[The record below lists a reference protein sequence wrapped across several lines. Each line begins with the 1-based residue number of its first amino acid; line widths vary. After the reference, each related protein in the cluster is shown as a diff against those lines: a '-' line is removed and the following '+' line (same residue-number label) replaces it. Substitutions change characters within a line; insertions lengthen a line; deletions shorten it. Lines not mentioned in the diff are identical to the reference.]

1 MADPTWSTPSDYGRF
16 EPPASS
22 PPPTSSSVAVA
33 PPVFRQLRGARAFT
47 DAIGSPPTTGDVYS
61 VYDYRKPYAGGA
73 AAGGGGGGRSMPTA
87 SPNASSTHSS
97 NHSSA
102 GGSEQ
107 LSKTN
112 LYIRGLTQNTTDKDL
127 ENLCKQYGKIIS
139 TKAIIDQTTNKCKGY
154 GFVDFDSLQAAE
166 IAVRALQQQGVQAQM
181 AKVSIVPL
189 LCICN
194 CAQQHHVS
202 VSQQQEQDPTN
213 LYIANLPVYMTETN
227 LEEMFSP
234 FGQVISTRIL
244 RDNQGHSR
252 GVGFARM
259 ESKDK
264 CEQIIQT
271 FNGQKI
277 PGHMEP
283 LTVKLADSGNK
294 RRNQQQRPWIDR
306 QQGDMFQLTG
316 LSAYDQANGG
326 VTPQGMTPPSIMPR
340 YATHTP
346 VTSYQIQG
354 GANWLTQPPAPY
366 IMQHMPQQVIPTS
379 VHPGSHLD
387 HSGGMPQLAAQM
399 SSLQLSTGTSVGD
412 EHTSTL

>member
-1 MADPTWSTPSDYGRF
+1 
-16 EPPASS
+16 
-22 PPPTSSSVAVA
+22 
-33 PPVFRQLRGARAFT
+33 
-47 DAIGSPPTTGDVYS
+47 
-61 VYDYRKPYAGGA
+61 
-73 AAGGGGGGRSMPTA
+73 MPTA

-97 NHSSA
+97 NQSSS
-102 GGSEQ
+102 GEQ

-154 GFVDFDSLQAAE
+154 GFVDFESPQAAE

-181 AKVSIVPL
+181 AK
-189 LCICN
+189 
-194 CAQQHHVS
+194 
-202 VSQQQEQDPTN
+202 QQEQDPTN
-213 LYIANLPVYMTETN
+213 LYIANLPPYMTETN

-294 RRNQQQRPWIDR
+294 RRNQQQRQWIDR
-306 QQGDMFQLTG
+306 QQGDLSG
-316 LSAYDQANGG
+316 LSAYDQTNGG

-340 YATHTP
+340 FAAHTP

-354 GANWLTQPPAPY
+354 AAANWLTQPPTPY
-366 IMQHMPQQVIPTS
+366 IMQHMPQVIPTS

-387 HSGGMPQLAAQM
+387 PSAGMPQLAAQM
-399 SSLQLSTGTSVGD
+399 SSLQLSTGTSYLPPAAYGQMSYPSSQGTPILQPVGI
-412 EHTSTL
+412 ESLEF